1 MVDTQAGGLYGV
13 VAQPLTQDYLAAQ
26 LPIFQPKVPTF
37 SQVKFWCFHTDC
49 ERYVYVL

>member
-26 LPIFQPKVPTF
+26 LPMFQLKVPTF
-37 SQVKFWCFHTDC
+37 SQVILGGFIVMVTDLC
-49 ERYVYVL
+49 ENK